1 MTVTDANST
10 DAKQQAIR
18 AVHEQHGDRWWP
30 DLDPVLEDDELAEA
44 YVRFA
49 QVAAAKGALSPKV
62 RELVLLA
69 VNASTTT
76 LHEPSINRH
85 IREALHHGA
94 SREEIVEVF
103 EVVSVLG
110 IHSAHTGLPILL
122 DILTEE
128 GLIEAGAL
136 DERRAAIKENYVAR
150 RGMWGDAL
158 EAMLVLDP
166 ELVEAYLNFSSVP
179 WERGALSPALKELL
193 YVAIDCSVTHLYD
206 HGTAAHMQRA
216 LAAGA
221 TKEEIAGVL
230 ALISTLGVHSLTA
243 GFRALKEI
251 GA

>member
-1 MTVTDANST
+1 MTT
-10 DAKQQAIR
+10 QQEIR
-18 AVHEQHGDRWWP
+18 KAYEQHGDRWWP
-30 DLDPVLEDDELAEA
+30 DLDPVLADSELAEA

-49 QVAAAKGALSPKV
+49 QVAAAQGALSPKV

-76 LHEPSINRH
+76 LHEPSISRH

-110 IHSAHTGLPILL
+110 IHSAHTGLPVLL
-122 DILTEE
+122 EILTEQ
-128 GLIEAGAL
+128 GLIEPVEL
-136 DERRAAIKENYVAR
+136 DERRTAIKDKYVER
-150 RGMWGDAL
+150 RGMWGEAL

-166 ELVEAYLNFSSVP
+166 ELVEAYLKFSSVP
-179 WERGALSPALKELL
+179 WQKGALSPALKELL

-230 ALISTLGVHSLTA
+230 ALISTLGVHSLTS
-243 GFRALKEI
+243 GFRALNQL
-251 GA
+251 GT

>member
-1 MTVTDANST
+1 MTMTNTDAQ
-10 DAKQQAIR
+10 QQAIR
-18 AVHEQHGDRWWP
+18 TAHERYGDRWWP
-30 DLDPVLEDDELAEA
+30 DLDPVLEDTELAEA

-49 QVAAAKGALSPKV
+49 QVAAARGALSPKV

-110 IHSAHTGLPILL
+110 IHSAHTGLPVLL
-122 DILTEE
+122 EILTEE
-128 GLIEAGAL
+128 GLIEPGAL
-136 DERRAAIKENYVAR
+136 DERRTAIKEDYVAR
-150 RGMWGDAL
+150 RGMWGEAL

-166 ELVEAYLNFSSVP
+166 ELVEAYLNFSSIP

-243 GFRALKEI
+243 GFRALNEI
-251 GA
+251 DG